1 MNDGLSLYPQAGA
14 VSCAAT
20 TNRPSVADKEN
31 GPNAVYALRP
41 SYFWMPQVG
50 YGIRTEAIIFREP
63 ALFNFAHCPNFKWQ
77 CENWATYRFRG
88 GYAADK
94 SA

>member
-1 MNDGLSLYPQAGA
+1 MRCDHKPTERRGQ
-14 VSCAAT
+14 
-20 TNRPSVADKEN
+20 RN

-50 YGIRTEAIIFREP
+50 YGNRTEAIIFREP

-77 CENWATYRFRG
+77 CENWATHRFRG

>member
-1 MNDGLSLYPQAGA
+1 LKEPADVTGAYGINLRANQKNGLNAG
-14 VSCAAT
+14 
-20 TNRPSVADKEN
+20 
-31 GPNAVYALRP
+31 YASRP

-50 YGIRTEAIIFREP
+50 YGIRCYAITLRCP